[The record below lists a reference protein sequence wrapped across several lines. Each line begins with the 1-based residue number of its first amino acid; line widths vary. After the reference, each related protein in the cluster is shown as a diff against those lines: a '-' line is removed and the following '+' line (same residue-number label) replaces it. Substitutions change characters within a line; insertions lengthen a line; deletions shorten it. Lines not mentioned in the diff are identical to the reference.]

1 MIWLSLE
8 YRRGVFQSLFTDSP
22 VGNVSLDESRDGN
35 KQQHQD
41 VHRREDLVYRRRL
54 LHSKGQDTCPGIN
67 IKLNEFYDSV
77 LSSLTKMTPVVL

>member
-41 VHRREDLVYRRRL
+41 VHRREDFVYRRRL
-54 LHSKGQDTCPGIN
+54 LHSKGQDTCPDIN
-67 IKLNEFYDSV
+67 IKVNEFYDSV